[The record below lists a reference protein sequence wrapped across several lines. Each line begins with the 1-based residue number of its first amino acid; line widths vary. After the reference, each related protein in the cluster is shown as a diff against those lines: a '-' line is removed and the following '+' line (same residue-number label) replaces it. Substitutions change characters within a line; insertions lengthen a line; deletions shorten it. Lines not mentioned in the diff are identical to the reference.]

1 MNNNGLLSFGDAVS
15 IYTPRSFPLN
25 DNQLIA
31 PYWADVDTRGKGTV
45 WFREVNDSTLLDRI
59 GRDIHASVD
68 NLFDFQPTLALIV
81 TWDSVG
87 YYSSHYDLVSTC
99 MSDYCSLSASPACH
113 FTALIKHRKMCNS
126 ENLGGTVDE
135 AIQLTYLAKSR
146 FAVQKMQAKVKTACI
161 Q

>member
-15 IYTPRSFPLN
+15 TYTPRSFPLN
-25 DNQLIA
+25 DDQLIA

-59 GRDIHASVD
+59 GRDIHANVD
-68 NLFDFQPTLALIV
+68 NLFGFQPTLALIV

-99 MSDYCSLSASPACH
+99 MSDYCSLLASPAYH
-113 FTALIKHRKMCNS
+113 PTALNTEMCNS

-135 AIQLTYLAKSR
+135 AIQLTHLDKVDLRSR
-146 FAVQKMQAKVKTACI
+146 KCRLK
-161 Q
+161 

>member
-15 IYTPRSFPLN
+15 TYTPRSFPLN
-25 DNQLIA
+25 DDQLIA

-59 GRDIHASVD
+59 GRDIHANVD
-68 NLFDFQPTLALIV
+68 NLFGFQPTLALIV

-99 MSDYCSLSASPACH
+99 MSDYCSLLASPVYH
-113 FTALIKHRKMCNS
+113 PTALNTEKCAIVKTW
-126 ENLGGTVDE
+126 EELDE
-135 AIQLTYLAKSR
+135 AIQLTYLDKSR
-146 FAVQKMQAKVKTACI
+146 FEVQKMLAKVKTACI